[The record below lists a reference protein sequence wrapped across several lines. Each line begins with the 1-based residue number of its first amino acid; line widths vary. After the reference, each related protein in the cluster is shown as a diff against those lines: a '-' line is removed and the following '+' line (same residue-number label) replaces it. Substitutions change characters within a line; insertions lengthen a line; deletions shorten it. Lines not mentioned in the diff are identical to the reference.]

1 MTSRPPPRTSS
12 TRSRPSVS
20 TSRNSMSAVQGQ
32 GGSMGTPAW
41 PDPQNLLLHRRIQF
55 SSPSLFLGGPGMF
68 RRTKRASCE
77 RVTITSLSF
86 TAVCMRRT
94 FDWSLQGTYMPH
106 YRFYP
111 WIPPHS
117 RCPQPTPPRSWG
129 SNHCT
134 HGLMCTSSRKLSGV
148 WLGSHGSVAM
158 YLSRVHVIWIFSAPA
173 TEESSSS
180 SEYRLSSRRAEC
192 LSLTS

>member
-20 TSRNSMSAVQGQ
+20 TSRNSMSAAQGQ

-41 PDPQNLLLHRRIQF
+41 PDPHNLPLHRRIQF

-68 RRTKRASCE
+68 RRTRRASCE

-94 FDWSLQGTYMPH
+94 LDWSLQGTCPITG
-106 YRFYP
+106 P
-111 WIPPHS
+111 IPGSPPFPLPSTHSSQILGFKSLHS
-117 RCPQPTPPRSWG
+117 RLNVHQLPEVVR
-129 SNHCT
+129 
-134 HGLMCTSSRKLSGV
+134 RVAGV
-148 WLGSHGSVAM
+148 PWLGGHVLVPGPCHLDL
-158 YLSRVHVIWIFSAPA
+158 LSPCH
-173 TEESSSS
+173 
-180 SEYRLSSRRAEC
+180 RRI
-192 LSLTS
+192 LLLI